1 MLDESFIDI
10 NVRLPWTTLG
20 SLGRRNRGMKDPAP
34 VRSQSTSK
42 TESAMSGTSS
52 VQNTTTPENA
62 IQQME
67 AAFNRA
73 IVKSAEITTK
83 TTEKKVSLDAAKQRP
98 NA

>member
-1 MLDESFIDI
+1 
-10 NVRLPWTTLG
+10 
-20 SLGRRNRGMKDPAP
+20 
-34 VRSQSTSK
+34 
-42 TESAMSGTSS
+42 MSGTSS

>member
-1 MLDESFIDI
+1 
-10 NVRLPWTTLG
+10 
-20 SLGRRNRGMKDPAP
+20 
-34 VRSQSTSK
+34 
-42 TESAMSGTSS
+42 MSGTSS

-83 TTEKKVSLDAAKQRP
+83 TTEKKVGLDAAKQRP